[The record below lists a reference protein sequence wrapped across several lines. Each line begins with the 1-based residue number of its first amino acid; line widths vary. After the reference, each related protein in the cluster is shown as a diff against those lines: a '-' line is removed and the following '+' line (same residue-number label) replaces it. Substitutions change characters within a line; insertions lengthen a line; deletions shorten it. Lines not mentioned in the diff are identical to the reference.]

1 MLNPEE
7 IGMLS
12 VCNTQTRETVI
23 QDIMNYLPLIQDEE
37 LKILAAGILKKLE
50 KMSDH
55 EFLSHDF
62 AMTEEPGNE

>member
-12 VCNTQTRETVI
+12 VCNTQSRGAAI
-23 QDIMNYLPLIQDEE
+23 QDITNNLPIIQDEE
-37 LKILAAGILKKLE
+37 LKILASAILKKLE
-50 KMSDH
+50 KMSDD

-62 AMTEEPGNE
+62 TMPEEPGNE

>member
-12 VCNTQTRETVI
+12 ICNTQSRETAI
-23 QDIMNYLPLIQDEE
+23 QDIMNYLPLMQDEE
-37 LKILAAGILKKLE
+37 LRILASGILKKLE
-50 KMSDH
+50 KMSDN

-62 AMTEEPGNE
+62 VMEEDPDDE